1 MKYLDYLID
10 FLELDSYIYN
20 ILIDNNIFK
29 ISDLYILN
37 RKMLKSFGLND
48 RCISQIIIKLELL
61 GLDLNGKKYQ
71 FLLTI
76 LFCFG
81 KVLYVELR

>member
-29 ISDLYILN
+29 ISDLYILTKQPKN
-37 RKMLKSFGLND
+37 S
-48 RCISQIIIKLELL
+48 
-61 GLDLNGKKYQ
+61 
-71 FLLTI
+71 TI
-76 LFCFG
+76 F
-81 KVLYVELR
+81 